1 MKKNRRSAVRGSADA
16 GLTTSSLETGAAG
29 TTPGFAHVTVLRDEV
44 TQAVARAAEGV
55 AQAWVIDCTLGGGG
69 HSEAIL
75 RAVPHAHV
83 LGLDRDPDALAAAT
97 QRLAG
102 FGARFQAVH
111 TPFGRLADVL
121 DARGLPQVTAVVA
134 DLGVSSHQFDT
145 PERGFSL
152 RHDGPLDM
160 RMDPT
165 TGLPLAE
172 RLATVSVEDLADV
185 LYAYGDIRRSIGT
198 ARIVLQAVQE
208 GADTT
213 AKLAQKLAA
222 RLTRERN
229 VHPAT
234 MVFQA
239 LRIWVNGELDEL
251 AALLRDAPG
260 RLAEGGALAIISFHS
275 GEDRLV
281 KQAMRDLTPKKYGP
295 FVRGKPTTAG
305 DEEVRMNPRARS
317 ARLRVLWRSRA
328 GGEQGETDDDPDG
341 DDF

>member
-1 MKKNRRSAVRGSADA
+1 VREAAGAD
-16 GLTTSSLETGAAG
+16 LTTSSPDKVHGAD
-29 TTPGFAHVTVLRDEV
+29 FSHVTVLREEV
-44 TQAVARAAEGV
+44 TDAVARATSGLAT
-55 AQAWVIDCTLGGGG
+55 AWVVDCTLGGGG

-75 RAVPHAHV
+75 RAVPQANV

-97 QRLAG
+97 ARLAG
-102 FGARFQAVH
+102 FGPRFQAVH
-111 TPFGRLADVL
+111 TPFAGLASVVA
-121 DARGLPQVTAVVA
+121 ARGLGPVHAIVA

-145 PERGFSL
+145 PARGFSL

-165 TGLPLAE
+165 TGLSLAE
-172 RLATVSVEDLADV
+172 RLEHVTVEELADV

-213 AKLAQKLAA
+213 AKLAQKLAS
-222 RLTRERN
+222 RLDRDRN

-251 AALLRDAPG
+251 ATLLRDAPG
-260 RLAEGGALAIISFHS
+260 LLQEGGVLAVISFHS

-281 KQAMRDLTPKKYGP
+281 KQAMRELAPKKYGP
-295 FVRGKPTTAG
+295 FMRGKPMTAG

-317 ARLRVLWRSRA
+317 ARLRLLWRARA
-328 GGEQGETDDDPDG
+328 GVDEGGAPDG
-341 DDF
+341 DDGDDF